1 MNKKMI
7 ILCFYF
13 CITLRITLYPQ
24 CGIANALNNQAKQ
37 NPTEKKEVDYVFEA
51 IDPLYKETNI
61 KSLIT
66 IKNEKDIIKKRG
78 KIIQYIWNGKGF
90 PSSKMPD
97 KIENDIK
104 DDRYNDLMN
113 LKTIDKI
120 TVSMEKG
127 LNSIVYIF
135 HPSKS
140 NNKLILYHQGHD
152 GDFILGK
159 NTIKFFV
166 DKGYSVMAFS
176 LPLLGMNNQP
186 VIDFPGFGKV
196 KLQAHDF
203 LILLKSK
210 DLSPIKFFME
220 PIAVSLNYAEKKFGF
235 KPIYMI
241 GISGGGWA
249 TTLYSAI
256 DTRITKSYPVAGT
269 LPLFLR
275 IPRDWGDWEQFEPEL
290 YQIADYLEL
299 YILGSYGDFRKQF
312 QILNKYDSCCFAG
325 IKYQVYENEIKK
337 AVSLLGKGEFDIF
350 LDDTHK
356 EHKISD
362 NVLNIVIK
370 DLEGVN

>member
-1 MNKKMI
+1 
-7 ILCFYF
+7 
-13 CITLRITLYPQ
+13 
-24 CGIANALNNQAKQ
+24 
-37 NPTEKKEVDYVFEA
+37 
-51 IDPLYKETNI
+51 
-61 KSLIT
+61 
-66 IKNEKDIIKKRG
+66 
-78 KIIQYIWNGKGF
+78 
-90 PSSKMPD
+90 
-97 KIENDIK
+97 
-104 DDRYNDLMN
+104 
-113 LKTIDKI
+113 
-120 TVSMEKG
+120 
-127 LNSIVYIF
+127 
-135 HPSKS
+135 
-140 NNKLILYHQGHD
+140 
-152 GDFILGK
+152 
-159 NTIKFFV
+159 
-166 DKGYSVMAFS
+166 
-176 LPLLGMNNQP
+176 
-186 VIDFPGFGKV
+186 
-196 KLQAHDF
+196 
-203 LILLKSK
+203 
-210 DLSPIKFFME
+210 
-220 PIAVSLNYAEKKFGF
+220 
-235 KPIYMI
+235 MI

>member
-1 MNKKMI
+1 
-7 ILCFYF
+7 
-13 CITLRITLYPQ
+13 
-24 CGIANALNNQAKQ
+24 
-37 NPTEKKEVDYVFEA
+37 
-51 IDPLYKETNI
+51 
-61 KSLIT
+61 
-66 IKNEKDIIKKRG
+66 
-78 KIIQYIWNGKGF
+78 
-90 PSSKMPD
+90 
-97 KIENDIK
+97 
-104 DDRYNDLMN
+104 
-113 LKTIDKI
+113 
-120 TVSMEKG
+120 
-127 LNSIVYIF
+127 
-135 HPSKS
+135 
-140 NNKLILYHQGHD
+140 
-152 GDFILGK
+152 LGK

-196 KLQAHDF
+196 KLQAHNF

-370 DLEGVN
+370 DLEGTN

>member
-13 CITLRITLYPQ
+13 FITLRIALYPQ

-51 IDPLYKETNI
+51 IDPLFKETNI

-113 LKTIDKI
+113 LKTIDKL

-196 KLQAHDF
+196 KLQAHNF